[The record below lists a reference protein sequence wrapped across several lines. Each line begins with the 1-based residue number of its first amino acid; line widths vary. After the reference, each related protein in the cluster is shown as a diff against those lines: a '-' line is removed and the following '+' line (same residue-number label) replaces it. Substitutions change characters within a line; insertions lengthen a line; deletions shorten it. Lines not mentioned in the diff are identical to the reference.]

1 MQIEGTVT
9 ISLETLDELR
19 KKAESAE
26 EAWKKV
32 QTFEKEVMAVY
43 SFETEAYNEE
53 LKKIDSDRSLS
64 DEQAMKKIS
73 EAMAEHLKIVVDAE
87 ALKKLIRRHINGR
100 ESEEHSDIEYATDKE
115 LKDIQVML
123 KGQQE
128 ILT

>member
-32 QTFEKEVMAVY
+32 RTFEKEVMAVY

-64 DEQAMKKIS
+64 DEQAMKKINK
-73 EAMAEHLKIVVDAE
+73 AMTEHLKIVVDAE

-100 ESEEHSDIEYATDKE
+100 ESDEHLDIEYATDKE

>member
-43 SFETEAYNEE
+43 SFEAEAYNEE

-64 DEQAMKKIS
+64 DKRAMKKINK
-73 EAMAEHLKIVVDAE
+73 AMAEHLKIVVDEE

-100 ESEEHSDIEYATDKE
+100 ESDEHLDIECATDKE

>member
-73 EAMAEHLKIVVDAE
+73 EAMTEHLKIVVDAE

-100 ESEEHSDIEYATDKE
+100 ESDEHLDIEYATDKE

>member
-43 SFETEAYNEE
+43 SFEAEAYNEE

-73 EAMAEHLKIVVDAE
+73 EAMTEHLKIVVGAE

-123 KGQQE
+123 KGKQE

>member
-1 MQIEGTVT
+1 MQIEGTAT

-64 DEQAMKKIS
+64 DEQAMKKINK
-73 EAMAEHLKIVVDAE
+73 AMTEHLKIVVDAE

-100 ESEEHSDIEYATDKE
+100 ESDEHLDIEYATDKE

>member
-9 ISLETLDELR
+9 ISLKTLDELR

-73 EAMAEHLKIVVDAE
+73 EAMTEHLKIVVDAE
-87 ALKKLIRRHINGR
+87 ALKKLIRRHINGM
-100 ESEEHSDIEYATDKE
+100 ESEEHSDIEHATDKE

>member
-9 ISLETLDELR
+9 ISLKTLDELR

-73 EAMAEHLKIVVDAE
+73 EAMTEHLKIVVDAE

-128 ILT
+128 RS

>member
-9 ISLETLDELR
+9 ISLGTLDELR
-19 KKAESAE
+19 KKAKSAE
-26 EAWKKV
+26 EAWKKA

-43 SFETEAYNEE
+43 SFEAEAYNEE

-64 DEQAMKKIS
+64 DKQTMKKINK
-73 EAMAEHLKIVVDAE
+73 AMAEHLKIVVDEE

-100 ESEEHSDIEYATDKE
+100 ESEEHSDIERATDKE
-115 LKDIQVML
+115 LKDIQVIL

-128 ILT
+128 RS

>member
-1 MQIEGTVT
+1 MQIEGTAT

-32 QTFEKEVMAVY
+32 RTFEKEVMAVY

-64 DEQAMKKIS
+64 DKQAMKKIS
-73 EAMAEHLKIVVDAE
+73 EAMTEHLKIVVDAE

-100 ESEEHSDIEYATDKE
+100 ESEEHSDIEHATDKE

>member
-1 MQIEGTVT
+1 MQIEGTAT

-32 QTFEKEVMAVY
+32 RTFEKEVMAVY
-43 SFETEAYNEE
+43 SFEAEAYNEE

-73 EAMAEHLKIVVDAE
+73 EAMTEHLKIVVDAE

>member
-1 MQIEGTVT
+1 MQIEGTAT
-9 ISLETLDELR
+9 ISLKTLDELR

-32 QTFEKEVMAVY
+32 RTFEKEVMAVY
-43 SFETEAYNEE
+43 SFEAEAYNEE
-53 LKKIDSDRSLS
+53 LKKIDADKSLTDRQVFNKVS
-64 DEQAMKKIS
+64 K
-73 EAMAEHLKIVVDAE
+73 AMAEHLKIVVDEE

-128 ILT
+128 RS

>member
-1 MQIEGTVT
+1 MQIEGTAT

-64 DEQAMKKIS
+64 DEQAMKKINK
-73 EAMAEHLKIVVDAE
+73 AMTEHLKIVVDAE

>member
-1 MQIEGTVT
+1 MQIEGTAT

-32 QTFEKEVMAVY
+32 RTFEKEVMAVY
-43 SFETEAYNEE
+43 SFEAEAYNEE

-64 DEQAMKKIS
+64 DEQAMKKINK
-73 EAMAEHLKIVVDAE
+73 AMTEHLKIVVDAE

-100 ESEEHSDIEYATDKE
+100 ESEEHSDIEHATDKE